1 MHCSEGQMV
10 NRLSLGTHTAL
21 EKVWGGTGGEKPLSH
36 SRPGLSQSWDWWPT
50 DWVWKPFQAH
60 KTSSFSISISEVAAV
75 VGNASAN
82 KRHCSV
88 TLSYWCLQKQKKWT
102 SGQGCYDGQMLRFFF
117 FFFLNYFFHCRP
129 SQPHYVL
136 HTTAG
141 PPYPGIV
148 TSQEKATPTPT
159 SLLLGERKSF
169 SCSQKEFV
177 STTPLSTWTW
187 NFYLKYNLITLGE
200 SFVSY

>member
-1 MHCSEGQMV
+1 MNYTLRWLLAVFKVLVYCVLGSVHCSEGQMV

-117 FFFLNYFFHCRP
+117 FFSELLLP
-129 SQPHYVL
+129 LQTL
-136 HTTAG
+136 
-141 PPYPGIV
+141 
-148 TSQEKATPTPT
+148 PTPLCAAHYSWAPLPRHSYFT
-159 SLLLGERKSF
+159 RKSN
-169 SCSQKEFV
+169 
-177 STTPLSTWTW
+177 THPHLS
-187 NFYLKYNLITLGE
+187 FARRKKKFQL
-200 SFVSY
+200 